1 MENRIPGHAL
11 PIDNNNQI
19 EVTSWCVTDAVLSL
33 RVLTVLPDGQLQQHV
48 FTHSTLNTG
57 LPKTERFRIDSGV
70 LIGASIMSVTTDL
83 RAWMLFAQV
92 KLVRGDDAAWF
103 ARLTDFR
110 IREPEA
116 PVP

>member
-1 MENRIPGHAL
+1 MGCRGCPGGGGGR
-11 PIDNNNQI
+11 
-19 EVTSWCVTDAVLSL
+19 VTPAAPVPRAAQEQPPP
-33 RVLTVLPDGQLQQHV
+33 PDGDYV
-48 FTHSTLNTG
+48 YVEYTG
-57 LPKTERFRIDSGV
+57 LKAGSVIYRGPSGQRYRFAAIDS
-70 LIGASIMSVTTDL
+70 D
-83 RAWMLFAQV
+83 RV